1 MVSTPEVVSV
11 ITVRPVVIMVPFDET
26 VVVGWA
32 DGVGALD
39 KTLDEI
45 TDETEA
51 EDEAV
56 NGQYVV

>member
-1 MVSTPEVVSV
+1 V
-11 ITVRPVVIMVPFDET
+11 IPVVIMVPFDET